1 MKVFLISKRA
11 NQIFKKVPFPT
22 VFLTKKTDEIAYF
35 INCPKKASNNL
46 VKNVFFTFLDSINAT
61 IITKQKMV
69 MI

>member
-1 MKVFLISKRA
+1 M
-11 NQIFKKVPFPT
+11 
-22 VFLTKKTDEIAYF
+22 FLTKKKIDKIAYF